1 MDILEAVSTRRS
13 IRAFKT
19 DPVPR
24 KILQEI
30 MERALWAPSWGNTQ
44 PWELYIA
51 AGRKLA
57 EIQQGFIEKIGQPSA
72 LEIPR
77 PETFPTRYVN
87 RRRTL
92 PASPPQD
99 KKGHIEV
106 YRNYGAPCVIYL
118 CTGRELYFQNKGPN
132 AWAIFDCGLAA
143 ENIMLLAP
151 HYGLG
156 TVAQAQAV
164 AYPEVLRKVLGIPDS
179 LVIVLGIAIGYP
191 DWSQQVNQRR
201 STREPADNIVRWYGF
216 E

>member
-19 DPVPR
+19 DPVPQA
-24 KILQEI
+24 ILREI

-191 DWSQQVNQRR
+191 DWSQQVNQRH

>member
-13 IRAFKT
+13 IRAFKP
-19 DPVPR
+19 DPVPQAVLR
-24 KILQEI
+24 EI
-30 MERALWAPSWGNTQ
+30 MERAVWAPSWGNTQ
-44 PWELYIA
+44 PWDFYIA
-51 AGRKLA
+51 AGKKLD

-87 RRRTL
+87 RRRAL

-99 KKGHIEV
+99 QAGHIEV
-106 YRNYGAPCVIYL
+106 YRNYGAPCVIYI
-118 CTGRELYFQNKGPN
+118 CTGRDLYFQSKAANS
-132 AWAIFDCGLAA
+132 WAVFDCGLAA

-164 AYPEVLRKVLGIPDS
+164 AYPEVLHQVLGIPDA
-179 LVIVLGIAIGYP
+179 LVILLGIAIGYP
-191 DWSQQVNQRR
+191 DWDKPVNQRR
-201 STREPADNIVRWYGF
+201 STREPAGNVVRWYGF